1 MFLGHFAVAMAAKR
15 AEPRV
20 SLGTWF
26 IAAQLA
32 DLLWP
37 ILVLLGVERVEVV
50 PGITVVTPLD
60 FVSYPWSHS
69 LLMLATWGVLLGL
82 IYAGRGERGLAGSL
96 LAVLVLSHWILDV
109 VSHRPDMPLA
119 PGGGPKVGF
128 GLWNSRPATLAV
140 ELGLMALGV
149 AIYARTT
156 APRDRTGTWALWSL
170 VGFLLAIYLG
180 SVFGPPPPSS
190 KAVAWT
196 GVAMWL
202 LIAWGYWIDR
212 HRRPRE

>member
-1 MFLGHFAVAMAAKR
+1 MAAKR

-37 ILVLLGVERVEVV
+37 ILVLLGIERVEVV

-69 LLMLATWGVLLGL
+69 LVMLATWGVLLGL

-96 LAVLVLSHWILDV
+96 LAVLVLSHWVLDV
-109 VSHRPDMPLA
+109 ASHRPDMPLA
-119 PGGGPKVGF
+119 PGVGPKLGF

-149 AIYARTT
+149 AVYARTT
-156 APRDRTGTWALWSL
+156 APRDRAGTWAFWSL

-180 SVFGPPPPSS
+180 NVFGPPPPSAA
-190 KAVAWT
+190 AVAWS
-196 GVAMWL
+196 GIAMWL

-212 HRRPRE
+212 HRRQRE